1 VFGCVTAQSGYKKL
15 WDAAVSTA
23 SDYVASA
30 SSLMEYLLTSHPYRR
45 EIAELPDREIE
56 RLKGM
61 LRAAVQQA
69 IAPQEIYDAITRGFD
84 RIYGTAVTSPP
95 LAYDLR
101 EAAKTTEGLRALLRE
116 LNSIG

>member
-1 VFGCVTAQSGYKKL
+1 
-15 WDAAVSTA
+15 
-23 SDYVASA
+23 
-30 SSLMEYLLTSHPYRR
+30 MEHLLTSHPYRR

-69 IAPQEIYDAITRGFD
+69 IPPEEVYDSITRGFD
-84 RIYGTAVTSPP
+84 RVLGAAVSSPP
-95 LAYDLR
+95 LAYDLS

-116 LNSIG
+116 VNSIG